1 MKPEEMPMNPIV
13 WKTLLLVSLMASS
26 SVIVAGGGGLSSFAG
41 ATLPEQLVQEA
52 TAVNQLTEAMTQS
65 AQQIQ
70 MVMNQV
76 KNLQSLPLQM
86 WPNISS
92 LISNIVNIAGSAQ
105 GLTYASMNTAA
116 QVSAQYGNTSAP
128 LQNYRQNLQQW
139 TANLNNQTAT
149 ILQQYGMEANNF
161 STEQS
166 ALQAVQDASQSA
178 MGRMQV
184 LQAGNQISGMMVNQ
198 LQHLRGD
205 ILSGNQVMMNAVANH
220 ANQVQQDRNN
230 GDAWINSNATYRS
243 SY

>member
-1 MKPEEMPMNPIV
+1 MRPVVRKAI
-13 WKTLLLVSLMASS
+13 LLLSLVVFSP
-26 SVIVAGGGGLSSFAG
+26 VIVAGGGGMSSFAG
-41 ATLPEQLVQEA
+41 ATLPEQLIQEA

-76 KNLQSLPLQM
+76 KNLQGLPLQM

-92 LISNIVNIAGSAQ
+92 LISNLVAIAGKAQ
-105 GLTYASMNTAA
+105 GLTYASMNTSA
-116 QVSAQYGNTSAP
+116 QVNAQYGNTNVP

-139 TANLNNQTAT
+139 TANLNSQTAT
-149 ILQQYGMEANNF
+149 ILQQYGLEANNF
-161 STEQS
+161 TNEQT
-166 ALQAVQDASQSA
+166 ALQAVQDAGQSA
-178 MGRMQV
+178 VGRMQV

-198 LQHLRGD
+198 LQLLRGD

-230 GDAWINSNATYRS
+230 GDAWINSNASYRS